1 MGAGIEWID
10 DAAVDSA
17 FDAIDALTNSAL
29 QQGMQQGMQQF
40 ATQAQHQRAPPPAAC
55 GGVAD
60 WGQQRTLEELQQ
72 RECEFGT
79 LTHAGA
85 QQCAPSLSSPASLVA
100 NWNQQQEQQ
109 QTQQQQQRA
118 AILQQQKYAF
128 QVVRMK
134 N

>member
-1 MGAGIEWID
+1 MGAGIAGMGAGTEWID

-40 ATQAQHQRAPPPAAC
+40 ATQAAQQQRAPPPAAC

-72 RECEFGT
+72 RECAFAP

-85 QQCAPSLSSPASLVA
+85 
-100 NWNQQQEQQ
+100 
-109 QTQQQQQRA
+109 QQRA
-118 AILQQQKYAF
+118 AILQQQEYAF
-128 QVVRMK
+128 QVVRTK
-134 N
+134 K

>member
-29 QQGMQQGMQQF
+29 QQGLQQGMQQF
-40 ATQAQHQRAPPPAAC
+40 ATQAQQQRAPPPAAC
-55 GGVAD
+55 GGGAD

-72 RECEFGT
+72 RECEFAT

-85 QQCAPSLSSPASLVA
+85 PLRAHPPSSPASLVS
-100 NWNQQQEQQ
+100 NWNQQQEQEQ
-109 QTQQQQQRA
+109 QQQQQRA
-118 AILQQQKYAF
+118 AILQQQEYAF
-128 QVVRMK
+128 QVVRTK
-134 N
+134 K